1 MAASNARQLNLDCQN
16 LLAYRPSN
24 KLHGL
29 LVDYPAEVLPL
40 LDFSLNEFFLDL
52 FPDVDLKGDSL
63 MVRDLCSL
71 PVRCGTTK
79 AFRCG

>member
-52 FPDVDLKGDSL
+52 FPDVDLRGDSL
-63 MVRDLCSL
+63 MVRDPCLLRLACNEMMETF
-71 PVRCGTTK
+71 CG
-79 AFRCG
+79 

>member
-52 FPDVDLKGDSL
+52 FPDVDLRGDSL
-63 MVRDLCSL
+63 MVRNPLLLRLACDL
-71 PVRCGTTK
+71 R
-79 AFRCG
+79 